1 MAASLSI
8 FASILNFMLAVPKG
22 DPRHNAA
29 KRLALVRVFALLCF
43 VGIATQVL
51 VLAGGEEDVPVV
63 TPTLEV
69 AGRGKILDRN
79 GHILATDLPAIE
91 LSANPSEILDPH
103 QAATKLAR
111 VLTDRGADELYGLLT
126 RDSRYVE
133 LAWRLPP
140 AKYSEVLALGIPGL
154 YGRRRLARA
163 YPNGEAAA
171 HVLGA
176 VDKDMGGIA
185 GIEFGMN
192 HLLRRGH
199 DVRLSIDLHVQAIL
213 RQEMLAQLAAFDA
226 IGGAAVLLD
235 INTGEIIA
243 MLSLPDYDANH
254 FHATRDNHRFN
265 RATKGV
271 YELGSGF
278 KVLNTAIALETNQF
292 QSGDMIDVV
301 SALTIGSYSISDYH
315 PEEAPLNLAEVL
327 VVSSNKGAARVAR
340 VIGGEAQRYYLT
352 LLGMLDPLSLEIP
365 ELGTPLLPSRWEE
378 AEVMTIAY
386 GHGISVTPVHLVSAI
401 ASASQGLTLS
411 PSLLQRSAA
420 EHNAENNADNDYIYD
435 DYNIEVF
442 SPATTRQI
450 RAIMRQVVSH
460 PEGTANLA
468 ETKHSKG
475 YLVAGKTGTA
485 EKVNGDAGG
494 YDKRANLTSF
504 VGIFPAHAP
513 RYALLT
519 MIDEPKP
526 QTPSQIHISGGQVA
540 APVAGR
546 IIERVAPILGVATV
560 DASAPEIQHALRV
573 ALPRLDAK
581 LEEKETQKQA
591 RLVKGEN
598 HAAF

>member
-1 MAASLSI
+1 M
-8 FASILNFMLAVPKG
+8 FAVPKG
-22 DPRHNAA
+22 DPRQNAA
-29 KRLALVRVFALLCF
+29 KRLALVRVLALLGF

-51 VLAGGEEDVPVV
+51 ILAGGEGNAPVA
-63 TPTLEV
+63 TPTFETT
-69 AGRGKILDRN
+69 GRGKILDRN

-103 QAATKLAR
+103 QAATKLAS
-111 VLTDRGADELYGLLT
+111 VLTDRDADELYGLLT

-163 YPNGEAAA
+163 YPNGEAAS

-192 HLLRRGH
+192 DVLSRGD
-199 DVRLSIDLHVQAIL
+199 DVRLSIDIHVQAIL
-213 RQEMLAQLAAFDA
+213 RQEMLAQLATFNA
-226 IGGAAVLLD
+226 IGGAAILLD
-235 INTGEIIA
+235 TNSGEILA

-254 FHATRDNHRFN
+254 FHATADNHRFN

-278 KVLNTAIALETNQF
+278 KVLNTAIALETKHF
-292 QSGDMIDVV
+292 QSDDMIDVV

-327 VVSSNKGAARVAR
+327 VVSSNKGAARVAH

-352 LLGMLDPLSLEIP
+352 LLGMLDPLALEIP

-386 GHGISVTPVHLVSAI
+386 GHGISVTPVHLISAI
-401 ASASQGLTLS
+401 ASASHGLTLS
-411 PSLLQRSAA
+411 PTLLQPSV
-420 EHNAENNADNDYIYD
+420 AENNAGNDYIYD

-442 SPATTRQI
+442 SPATTRQV

-485 EKVNGDAGG
+485 EKINGEGGG

-526 QTPSQIHISGGQVA
+526 QTPNQIHISGGQVA

-546 IIERVAPILGVATV
+546 IIGRVAPILGVAAV
-560 DASAPEIQHALRV
+560 DASAPDIQQALNV

-581 LEEKETQKQA
+581 LEKQA
-591 RLVKGEN
+591 QLVKGES